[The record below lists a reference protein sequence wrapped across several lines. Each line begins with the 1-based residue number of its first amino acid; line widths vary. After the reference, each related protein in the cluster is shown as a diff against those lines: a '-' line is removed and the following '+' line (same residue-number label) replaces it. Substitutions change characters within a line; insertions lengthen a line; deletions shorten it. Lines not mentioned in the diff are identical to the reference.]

1 MNSRRPRA
9 VACLVPDPTMH
20 THPIRDK
27 IEETIGNLQ
36 RVLRDSALISA
47 IGEAAG
53 LIGLAMK
60 SGNKLMIC
68 GNGGSAADAQH
79 VAGEFLCR
87 FYRDRAP
94 LPAIAL
100 STDTSVLT
108 SISNDYSYD
117 HVFSR
122 QIEALGKSGDILLG
136 ISTSGS
142 SKNVLQ
148 AFRVAKGM
156 GIQTILL
163 TGAADGDIVNLGTV
177 VVRVPSTDTPRI
189 QEIHL
194 VIEHLISEIVE
205 RYICE

>member
-1 MNSRRPRA
+1 MP
-9 VACLVPDPTMH
+9 
-20 THPIRDK
+20 THPIKEK

-36 RVLRDSALISA
+36 QVLRDSVLISA
-47 IGEAAG
+47 IGEAAD
-53 LIGLAMK
+53 LIGRAVK

-79 VAGEFLCR
+79 VAAEFLCR
-87 FYRDRAP
+87 FYKDRAP

-117 HVFSR
+117 RVFSR

-136 ISTSGS
+136 ISTSGN
-142 SKNVLQ
+142 SKNVLH
-148 AFRVAKGM
+148 AFQVAKEI
-156 GIQTILL
+156 GIHTVLL
-163 TGAADGDIVNLGTV
+163 TGAVDGDVVNLATV
-177 VVRVPSTDTPRI
+177 AVRVPSTDTPRI

-205 RYICE
+205 RCLYE

>member
-1 MNSRRPRA
+1 MQ
-9 VACLVPDPTMH
+9 

-27 IEETIGNLQ
+27 IKETIGNLQ
-36 RVLRDSALISA
+36 QVLRDSALISA
-47 IGEAAG
+47 IGEAAD
-53 LIGLAMK
+53 LIAHAVK

-79 VAGEFLCR
+79 MAGEFLCR
-87 FYRDRAP
+87 LYRDRAP

-122 QIEALGKSGDILLG
+122 QIEALGKSGDIVLG
-136 ISTSGS
+136 ISTSGN

-148 AFRVAKGM
+148 AFQVAKEM
-156 GIQTILL
+156 GIQTVLL
-163 TGAADGDIVNLGTV
+163 TGAVGGDVVNLGTV
-177 VVRVPSTDTPRI
+177 MVRVPSTDTPRI

-205 RYICE
+205 RYIYE